1 MGPSL
6 PLFILALISLSR
18 PCLCSYREDPFHFDL
33 RQTCVHDCPTT
44 TTHHHPYSGVS
55 NIWNDLDVMPENMF
69 EFEYDDEIRS
79 RQNNAPA
86 PAGST
91 VVDVDDFGAKA
102 NGSDDSKAFK
112 EAWEFACNTSQ
123 GAVMVVPR
131 NKIYHLKPVDFSGP
145 CNSPLT
151 LKIFGTI
158 KATANHSDYRRRQ
171 WLYFDNVQ
179 NLRVEGGGIIN
190 GNGRTWWLNSC
201 KINTTLPCSEAP
213 TAVTFSQCSN
223 LRVARLQ
230 IKNSQQMHLS
240 FKKCV
245 DVKVLDLF
253 VIAPGNSPNTDGIHV
268 TGTHNIH
275 IKNCVIRTGDDCISI
290 VSGSQNVRAT
300 DITCGPGHGISIGS
314 LGAGNSSAYVSNV
327 IVKRA
332 TLSGTA
338 NGVRIKTWQGGS
350 GYAKNIEFQDIMVHN
365 VSNPIIID
373 QYYCDHHK
381 SPCSKQV
388 SAVQVSNIVYKNIRG
403 TSASNVALK
412 FNCSQMYPCRE
423 IFLQNV
429 AITSSQEDKEEHIA
443 EASCS
448 NIRLSYRG
456 NVSPPC

>member
-1 MGPSL
+1 MGMLLGTHCLNL
-6 PLFILALISLSR
+6 PLFIIALISLSR
-18 PCLCSYREDPFHFDL
+18 PCFCSYGEGPFHFDL
-33 RQTCVHDCPTT
+33 GRACLHRHPTT
-44 TTHHHPYSGVS
+44 TMYRRLYSDIS
-55 NIWNDLDVMPENMF
+55 SKQNDLDPVSESMF
-69 EFEYDDEIRS
+69 ELKYEDEIRS
-79 RQNNAPA
+79 RLNNAPA

-91 VVDVDDFGAKA
+91 VVSVDDFGAKA

-112 EAWEFACNTSQ
+112 EAWQFACNSSQ

-145 CNSPLT
+145 CNSPLI

-158 KATANHSDYRRRQ
+158 KATVHRSDYRRPR

-190 GNGRTWWLNSC
+190 GNGRTWWQNSC
-201 KINTTLPCSEAP
+201 KINTTLLTLLLPSVFSL
-213 TAVTFSQCSN
+213 AVKHQ
-223 LRVARLQ
+223 L
-230 IKNSQQMHLS
+230 
-240 FKKCV
+240 
-245 DVKVLDLF
+245 
-253 VIAPGNSPNTDGIHV
+253 
-268 TGTHNIH
+268 
-275 IKNCVIRTGDDCISI
+275 
-290 VSGSQNVRAT
+290 
-300 DITCGPGHGISIGS
+300 IGS
-314 LGAGNSSAYVSNV
+314 LGAENSSAYVSNV
-327 IVKRA
+327 VVNRA
-332 TLSGTA
+332 TLSGTT

-350 GYAKNIEFQDIMVHN
+350 GYAKNIKFQNIMVHN

-381 SPCSKQV
+381 SPCPKQA
-388 SAVQVSNIVYKNIRG
+388 SAVQVSNVVYKNIRG